1 MAGPTIDDVVTQAR
15 LARVLVVEDDPELVE
30 MLNDVLGGAGYD
42 VDAVRDGQA
51 GLHHALTRD
60 YDAMIIDRGL
70 PAVDGLDLIRRLR
83 RRGIATPLMM
93 LTAYGSVPD
102 RVAGLDAGAEDYMVK
117 PFEIDEFLARVRAL
131 IRRHRLEG
139 VSLSIG
145 AGTFEPATQ
154 MATRADGS
162 RVELSRRESA
172 LLRALASV
180 NGRPLGREELRR
192 VVFDSAESATIVDTY
207 VHYLRRKLGDA
218 VIRTVRGHGYQ
229 IGVM

>member
-1 MAGPTIDDVVTQAR
+1 MPGPTIDDVVSQAR

-30 MLNDVLGGAGYD
+30 MLGDVLCGAGYD

-83 RRGIATPLMM
+83 GRGIATPVMM

-117 PFEIDEFLARVRAL
+117 PFEIDELLARVRAL
-131 IRRHRLEG
+131 VRRHRPEG
-139 VSLSIG
+139 VALSIG

-154 MATRADGS
+154 MATRADGR

-180 NGRPLGREELRR
+180 NGRVVSREELRR
-192 VVFDSAESATIVDTY
+192 LVFDSAESATIVDTY
-207 VHYLRRKLGDA
+207 VHYLRR
-218 VIRTVRGHGYQ
+218 
-229 IGVM
+229 